1 MVIGSLVE
9 EKDAPEAIEE
19 KEKKKGRKY
28 AQEDQALDTMLN
40 QREDY

>member
-19 KEKKKGRKY
+19 KRKKNRKKIRPRI
-28 AQEDQALDTMLN
+28 LGSDTMLK
-40 QREDY
+40 

>member
-19 KEKKKGRKY
+19 KGKKRKKICPRR
-28 AQEDQALDTMLN
+28 LGS
-40 QREDY
+40 